1 MPKSGMSSPRI
12 RAVTRDAFGPRPAS
26 GGKLP
31 GIARPA
37 AALRA
42 RTSRA
47 VSESKAPE
55 HEMTRARDGGEG

>member
-1 MPKSGMSSPRI
+1 MPKSGMSSSRI

-26 GGKLP
+26 GGNLP

-42 RTSRA
+42 RTSTA
-47 VSESKAPE
+47 VSESVIATE
-55 HEMTRARDGGEG
+55 HETTRARDGEG